1 MGRRGTVGMMWDWPV
16 GTRSPRNLWFILSKR
31 ATDGAIQEGAN
42 LICILGRSLRLLAL
56 GWTSWVSRRA
66 RRTVF
71 RARSELISGQRRD
84 WGDKVVGLEE
94 YLSGNKELGDR

>member
-1 MGRRGTVGMMWDWPV
+1 MHLGKISQAAGCRMDQLGQQK
-16 GTRSPRNLWFILSKR
+16 S
-31 ATDGAIQEGAN
+31 QAN
-42 LICILGRSLRLLAL
+42 C
-56 GWTSWVSRRA
+56 
-66 RRTVF
+66 VF

>member
-1 MGRRGTVGMMWDWPV
+1 MDQLGQQK
-16 GTRSPRNLWFILSKR
+16 S
-31 ATDGAIQEGAN
+31 QAN
-42 LICILGRSLRLLAL
+42 C
-56 GWTSWVSRRA
+56 
-66 RRTVF
+66 VF